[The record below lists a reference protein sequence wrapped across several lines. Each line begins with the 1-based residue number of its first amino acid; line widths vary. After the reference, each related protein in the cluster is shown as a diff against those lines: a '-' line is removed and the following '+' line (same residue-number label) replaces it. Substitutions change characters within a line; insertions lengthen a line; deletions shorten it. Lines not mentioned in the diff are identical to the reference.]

1 MLASGELD
9 ERLSRELRSRRHG
22 ARFLPRTRG
31 SSPTPGYL
39 KGKTGTVER
48 VHDRFL
54 NPETRAYGGDGAPDQ
69 RLYLVGFAQGDLW
82 PAYRG
87 GGDDRLV
94 ADVFEHWLEPA
105 P

>member
-1 MLASGELD
+1 MSFAPGDAVRVS
-9 ERLSRELRSRRHG
+9 SRAHEGHHR
-22 ARFLPRTRG
+22 A
-31 SSPTPGYL
+31 PGYL

-48 VHDRFL
+48 VHDCFL
-54 NPETRAYGGDGAPDQ
+54 DPETRAYGDDGEPAR
-69 RLYLVGFAQGDLW
+69 RLYLVGFALGELW

-87 GGDDRLV
+87 GRNDCLV

>member
-1 MLASGELD
+1 MSFAPGDTVRVS
-9 ERLSRELRSRRHG
+9 SRAHEGHHR
-22 ARFLPRTRG
+22 A
-31 SSPTPGYL
+31 PGYL

-54 NPETRAYGGDGAPDQ
+54 NPETRAYGEDGEPAR
-69 RLYLVGFAQGDLW
+69 RLYLVGFGMSDLW
-82 PAYRG
+82 TAYRG

-94 ADVFEHWLEPA
+94 ADVFEHWLELA